1 MNRPAR
7 FMIVVP
13 LLSMFMAM
21 SLSALAEEPRRGE
34 PGRRCTMRTAA
45 STRQTILT
53 TVSGR
58 LGARIPTGVAGDA
71 AAIGGGPMAIGISTT
86 TL

>member
-34 PGRRCTMRTAA
+34 PAG
-45 STRQTILT
+45 
-53 TVSGR
+53 
-58 LGARIPTGVAGDA
+58 GDA
-71 AAIGGGPMAIGISTT
+71 PCAPPLRPAPF
-86 TL
+86 

>member
-1 MNRPAR
+1 MNKPAR

-34 PGRRCTMRTAA
+34 PRAAMHHAHRRFEPA
-45 STRQTILT
+45 
-53 TVSGR
+53 
-58 LGARIPTGVAGDA
+58 PF
-71 AAIGGGPMAIGISTT
+71 
-86 TL
+86 